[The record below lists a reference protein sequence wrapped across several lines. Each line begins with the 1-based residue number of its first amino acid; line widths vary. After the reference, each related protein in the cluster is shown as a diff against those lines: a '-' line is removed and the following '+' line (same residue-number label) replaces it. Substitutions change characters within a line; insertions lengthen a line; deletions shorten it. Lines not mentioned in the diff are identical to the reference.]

1 MKNIKEEIN
10 RTFDIS
16 ENDKYYWG
24 YQYDLAKN
32 YIVPYL
38 QQRNV
43 FKNGDVVIEIGCAE
57 GGVLTAFAEAGASQ
71 TVGTDIAEYRLE
83 TGRKISNIINLPI
96 EFINNDIIN
105 NEPPENLIEKADLVI
120 LRDVIEHLDDQKTAL
135 NNIKKIIKPGAY
147 LFITFPPYY
156 SPFGGHQH
164 TLKNF
169 WSKVPYIHLLSKRI
183 FKKLI
188 SSGRAPDI
196 IEVERLK
203 EIKLTARKFIRLAK
217 ELNLQII
224 KADYYLIR
232 PVYKMK
238 FGLPPI
244 KITTLAKV
252 PFVRELLCFEA
263 SYILKKNIV

>member
-1 MKNIKEEIN
+1 MENIKEKIN
-10 RTFDIS
+10 RTPEIS

-24 YQYDLAKN
+24 YQYDLASK

-38 QQRNV
+38 RQRNV

-57 GGVLTAFAEAGASQ
+57 GGVLTAFAESGASL

-83 TGRKISNIINLPI
+83 TGRKISNVINLPI

-105 NEPPENLIEKADLVI
+105 HEPPENLLEKADLVI
-120 LRDVIEHLDDQKTAL
+120 LRDVIEHLDDPKTAL
-135 NNIKKIIKPGAY
+135 KNIKKLIKAGGY
-147 LFITFPPYY
+147 LYVTFPPYY

-164 TLKNF
+164 TLNNF
-169 WSKVPYIHLLSKRI
+169 WSSFPYIHLLSKRI

-203 EIKLTARKFIRLAK
+203 EIRLTARKFIRIVK
-217 ELNLQII
+217 EAGLQII

-244 KITTLAKV
+244 KITPIAII
-252 PFVRELLCFEA
+252 PFIRELFCFEA
-263 SYILKKNIV
+263 SYILKKINV